1 MTAHNKLA
9 SYGYKGSFSSFAA
22 NYYYV
27 LCMMLNGSDAASKK
41 LSALYNKDSFTIYYK
56 FNVVF
61 KLIKTFFFDHKE
73 IDFES
78 ASVN

>member
-27 LCMMLNGSDAASKK
+27 LCMMLNGSEAATE
-41 LSALYNKDSFTIYYK
+41 A
-56 FNVVF
+56 VG
-61 KLIKTFFFDHKE
+61 
-73 IDFES
+73 
-78 ASVN
+78 SVQ